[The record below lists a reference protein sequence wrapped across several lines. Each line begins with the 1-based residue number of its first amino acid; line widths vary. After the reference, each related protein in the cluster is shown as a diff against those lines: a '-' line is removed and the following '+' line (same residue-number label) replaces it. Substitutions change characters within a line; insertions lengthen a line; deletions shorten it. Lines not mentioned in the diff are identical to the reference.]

1 MILVKDSNIEKKYRD
16 RRTVNI
22 TIEELPKRPTY
33 VFRTEK
39 DMVKFVKKIEMIV
52 RHSQE
57 YKDYISWLKKNMDF
71 NKCAILRGLKN
82 GEGKKYTIEIHHEP
96 FNLFQIV
103 QTVLAKYQIL
113 EKDLNPYELA
123 NEVMELHY
131 AGKVGLIPLS
141 ATQHKLVHDGRIF
154 IPLQQIYQDY
164 TGFVEEY
171 EDYIPDKVQELIQ
184 YKVDMS
190 MKCGQFQSNVLTPE
204 FVYLNVDGFEFPS
217 VPEEWGVRKKV
228 LEEAIENPKEL
239 PEGSPTSFKIGD
251 DISI

>member
-1 MILVKDSNIEKKYRD
+1 MILIKDSDIAKKYRD

-22 TIEELPKRPTY
+22 TIDELPKRPHY

-39 DMVKFVKKIEMIV
+39 DMVKFVKKIEMLV

-57 YKDYISWLKKNMDF
+57 YRDYTTWLKKNMDF
-71 NKCAILRGLKN
+71 NKCAILKGLKVR
-82 GEGKKYTIEIHHEP
+82 EGKKYTIEIHHEP

-103 QTVLAKYQIL
+103 QIVLAKYQAL
-113 EKDLNPYELA
+113 DKDINPYELA
-123 NEVMELHY
+123 NEVMEIHY
-131 AGKVGLIPLS
+131 RGIVGLIPLS

-164 TGFVEEY
+164 AKFVEEY
-171 EDYIPDKVQELIQ
+171 DAYIPDKIQELIQ

-190 MKCGQFQSNVLTPE
+190 MKCGQFQSNVLDPK
-204 FVYLNVDGFEFPS
+204 FVYLDVDGFEFPS
-217 VPEEWGVRKKV
+217 VPEEWGIRKKA
-228 LEEAIENPKEL
+228 LEEAIENPKDL

-251 DISI
+251 DISV

>member
-1 MILVKDSNIEKKYRD
+1 MILVKDTDIAKKYRD

-22 TIEELPKRPTY
+22 TIDELPKRPRFY
-33 VFRTEK
+33 FNNEK
-39 DMVKFVKKIEMIV
+39 DMVKFVKKVEMIV

-57 YKDYISWLKKNMDF
+57 YRDYITWLKKNMDF
-71 NKCAILRGLKN
+71 NKCAVLKN
-82 GEGKKYTIEIHHEP
+82 LKVGEGKRYTIEIHHEP

-103 QTVLAKYQIL
+103 QIVLAKDMAQGNEI
-113 EKDLNPYELA
+113 NPYKIA

-164 TGFVEEY
+164 TGFVELYDE
-171 EDYIPDKVQELIQ
+171 YIPEKVQELIQ

-190 MKCGQFQSNVLTPE
+190 MKCGQFQSNVLETK
-204 FVYLNVDGFEFPS
+204 FVYLDVDGFEFPS

-228 LEEAIENPKEL
+228 LEDAIENPKEL
-239 PEGSPTSFKIGD
+239 PEGSPTEFRIGD